1 MIKIYFN
8 GDPVPPSV
16 LSFHKRVDE
25 SVLPSR
31 VEFTRTVLVTNCKGI
46 YHIRPIFGFYKV
58 NCIYVDE
65 ASGCIIKGGG
75 SGIFVHVIP
84 IINILSVCVILLIT
98 LLALHYGN

>member
-8 GDPVPPSV
+8 GDHVPPSV

-31 VEFTRTVLVTNCKGI
+31 VEFTRTVLVTNFKGR
-46 YHIRPIFGFYKV
+46 YHIRPIFGFYQV

-75 SGIFVHVIP
+75 NGIFVHVIP
-84 IINILSVCVILLIT
+84 IINILSICVFLLIIS
-98 LLALHYGN
+98 LAFNYGI